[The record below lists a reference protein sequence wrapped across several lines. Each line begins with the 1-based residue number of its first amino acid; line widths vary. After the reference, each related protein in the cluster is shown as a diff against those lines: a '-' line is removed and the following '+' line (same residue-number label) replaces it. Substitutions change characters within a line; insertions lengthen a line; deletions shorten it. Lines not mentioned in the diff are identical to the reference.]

1 MNSALSNPKYITD
14 EHGHKTDVILP
25 VEIYAELL
33 EDLSDLAA
41 VAERRDEATLSHHDL
56 QESLKTDGIL

>member
-14 EHGHKTDVILP
+14 EHGRKTDVILP

-33 EDLSDLAA
+33 EDLADLAA
-41 VAERRDEATLSHHDL
+41 VAERRDETTLSHSNLKGTL
-56 QESLKTDGIL
+56 QADGIL